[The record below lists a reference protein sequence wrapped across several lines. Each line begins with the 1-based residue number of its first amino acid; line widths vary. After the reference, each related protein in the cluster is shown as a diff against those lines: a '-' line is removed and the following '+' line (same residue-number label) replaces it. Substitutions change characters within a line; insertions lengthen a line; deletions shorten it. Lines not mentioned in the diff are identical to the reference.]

1 MRNHAQLDTDK
12 QRRDNRTDADAAQ
25 SVQKNQAGDERND
38 DHGHVK
44 RDFDGRERLA
54 GQRGD
59 GQHSAFTGQ
68 RHNVRRNVE
77 KDADCNEN
85 SGNPAH
91 QQTDNQVVRR
101 WKHRRERVAGG
112 RECAEHHADRNLQQ
126 IFAFKA
132 AAHQQHL
139 QDDQNNVENDGR
151 NAHLNAPDTGHGVW
165 DGADRRHAEIGLDR
179 QCNADSHDE
188 EAAEVIQQPNT
199 EFRAFHAYFIPF

>member
-1 MRNHAQLDTDK
+1 MQED
-12 QRRDNRTDADAAQ
+12 
-25 SVQKNQAGDERND
+25 QAGDERND

-139 QDDQNNVENDGR
+139 QDDQNDVENDGR
-151 NAHLNAPDTGHGVW
+151 NTHLNAPDTGHGVW